1 MNVEPEDLLKFG
13 LIPEFIGRLPVVTK
27 LEELTSDEL
36 IRILTEPKNA
46 IVKQYKKLLLMDGVE
61 LEFEDDALRSL
72 AEMAI
77 KRKTGA
83 RGLRAIIEHLML
95 DVMYEIPMR
104 ADVTHCTIT
113 REMVE
118 HGLHPLEGL
127 KAVEPDERK
136 KTA

>member
-1 MNVEPEDLLKFG
+1 MQLRRAAERIALADAEASAGPGDDEAID
-13 LIPEFIGRLPVVTK
+13 PVCGMTVYVSTAK
-27 LEELTSDEL
+27 H
-36 IRILTEPKNA
+36 RA
-46 IVKQYKKLLLMDGVE
+46 
-61 LEFEDDALRSL
+61 EFEDDALRSL

>member
-1 MNVEPEDLLKFG
+1 MLNELTE
-13 LIPEFIGRLPVVTK
+13 
-27 LEELTSDEL
+27 EELV
-36 IRILTEPKNA
+36 RILTEPKNA
-46 IVKQYKKLLLMDGVE
+46 MVKQYKKLLAMDGVE
-61 LEFEDDALRSL
+61 LEFEDEALQSL
-72 AEMAI
+72 ASMAI

-104 ADVTHCTIT
+104 DDVTHSTIT

-127 KAVEPDERK
+127 KIKEASEEK
-136 KTA
+136 KSA